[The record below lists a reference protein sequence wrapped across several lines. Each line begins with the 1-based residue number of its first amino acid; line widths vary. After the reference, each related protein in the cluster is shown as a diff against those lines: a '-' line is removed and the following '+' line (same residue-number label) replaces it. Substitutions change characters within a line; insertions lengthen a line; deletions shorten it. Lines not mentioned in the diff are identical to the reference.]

1 MSEVNVYKMWY
12 YLLKINN
19 SAKITIIEEFKDE
32 EVIYNNIEYILN
44 IKKIKYSDYNKTNEL
59 EKAKSII
66 ESISKS
72 NIKFLTYTDDGYPKM
87 LKYTIDAPY
96 ALFYKGR
103 KEILSTRNVA
113 IIGSRKASVYGG
125 EITKLLTKELNSYNI
140 TIISGGARGI
150 DTVAHKS
157 TLNNG
162 GNTIVVL
169 GCGIDVTYP
178 KENKKL
184 FDEVI
189 EKGVI
194 VSEFLPGTPP
204 LKYNFPIRNRI
215 ISGMSELVI
224 VVEAA
229 KRSGTLITVDY
240 ALEQGREVM
249 AVPGMIIGGGSS
261 GCLNLI
267 KDGAHMFTEM
277 EDLRFVLGLEE
288 QRCYDN
294 NLSNIE
300 NKILDIIDGE
310 PTHIDKISDQSFV
323 DRIALYKVLF
333 EMQKKNV
340 IVSLP
345 GNYYAKI
352 I

>member
-1 MSEVNVYKMWY
+1 MNEVNVYKMWY
-12 YLLKINN
+12 YLLRINS

-32 EVIYNNIEYILN
+32 EVIYNNIEYILHIKN
-44 IKKIKYSDYNKTNEL
+44 IRCNNLNKINQL

-66 ESISKS
+66 ELINRNKI
-72 NIKFLTYTDDGYPKM
+72 NFLTYTDEGYPK
-87 LKYTIDAPY
+87 LLRYTVDAPY

-103 KEILSTRNVA
+103 KELLSTRIVA
-113 IIGSRKASVYGG
+113 IIGSRKSSVYGS
-125 EITKLLTKELNSYNI
+125 EITKLLTKELISYNI

-150 DTVAHKS
+150 DTVAHRS
-157 TLNNG
+157 TLNNS

-169 GCGIDVTYP
+169 GCGIDVAYP

-184 FDEVI
+184 FEEVI
-189 EKGVI
+189 EKGI
-194 VSEFLPGTPP
+194 LVSEFLPGTPP
-204 LKYNFPIRNRI
+204 EKYNFPIRNRI

-229 KRSGTLITVDY
+229 ERSGTLITVDY

-249 AVPGMIIGGGSS
+249 AVPGMVIGGGST

-267 KDGAHMFTEM
+267 KEGAHMFTGV

-288 QRCYDN
+288 KKSSDN
-294 NLSNIE
+294 NLSDIE
-300 NKILDIIDGE
+300 NRILDIIDSE
-310 PTHIDKISDQSFV
+310 PAHIDKISRNSLV
-323 DRIALYKVLF
+323 DRKALYKVLF
-333 EMQKKNV
+333 EMQKKNI